1 MGENK
6 KVARAATVI
15 TFSFGFSKI
24 LGFVR
29 DAALGYFFGASAST
43 DAFLVASSI
52 PEIIRHFFAGGAV
65 EAGLI
70 PVLSGYSSRND
81 MKSFFIT
88 ANTVGFLL
96 ISILAVL
103 SIGGIFLSDNL
114 VGLVAPGFHAEKA
127 LLTSGL
133 VRIMMPSMIFL
144 STSCLMSAVLN
155 SYKHFFTPSI
165 TQGVMNFFNIICMFL
180 LVKQGIY
187 SAAVGILIGSFT
199 QILIQLPVLIGKKYR
214 FISSLSLR
222 QEGVKKFFI
231 LILPLIFG
239 ISVNQIQIV
248 INRVLASS
256 LGEGSISALDFAS
269 RIKTI
274 PEMLFGLSVSVAI
287 FPTLSA
293 FSAEGRK
300 AEFSNTLFKFIKA
313 AFILLIPCTFWCMLL
328 KNEIIGLLFQRGA
341 FTTEATVMTASALYY
356 YMTGAFAAAISY
368 ILIKACYA
376 EHDTK
381 TPVRIG
387 IIAIAVNI
395 ALNLALIGPMSY
407 RGLALATSMASVL
420 QMLLLLRK
428 FTTIGTA
435 LAFLRDTDTLKIAAS
450 GLLSFG
456 ATAFCHSLLS
466 GLPFPGLL
474 LKQLCVLA
482 GTFATAYGLMFLLMF
497 LFKVKHI
504 EKVNIFI
511 K

>member
-15 TFSFGFSKI
+15 TFSFGLSKV

-29 DAALGYFFGASAST
+29 DAALGYFFGASAAT

-88 ANTVGFLL
+88 ANTVGILL

-103 SIGGIFLSDNL
+103 SIVGLFLADDL
-114 VGLVAPGFHAEKA
+114 VGLVAPGFSAEKA

-144 STSCLMSAVLN
+144 SASCLMSAVLN
-155 SYKHFFTPSI
+155 SYKHFLTPSLS
-165 TQGVMNFFNIICMFL
+165 QGVMNFFNIACMFL
-180 LVKQGIY
+180 FIRQGIY
-187 SAAVGILIGSFT
+187 SAAVGILIGSFA
-199 QILIQLPVLIGKKYR
+199 QILIQLPVLAVKRYR
-214 FISSLSLR
+214 FISSLSFR

-239 ISVNQIQIV
+239 ISVSQIQIV

-269 RIKTI
+269 RIKSI

-293 FSAEGRK
+293 FSAEGK
-300 AEFSNTLFKFIKA
+300 KPEFSNTLFKFIKA
-313 AFILLIPCTFWCMLL
+313 AFILLVPCTFWSMIAR
-328 KNEIIGLLFQRGA
+328 NEIIGLLFQRGA
-341 FTTEATVMTASALYY
+341 FTEHATAMTASALFY
-356 YMTGAFAAAISY
+356 YMIGAFASALCY

-376 EHDTK
+376 EHDTR

-387 IIAIAVNI
+387 LVSIAVNI
-395 ALNLALIGPMSY
+395 ALNLALIGPMSF
-407 RGLALATSMASVL
+407 RGLALATSLASLL
-420 QMLLLLRK
+420 QMLLLFRR
-428 FTTIGTA
+428 FTAPGAAAA
-435 LAFLRDTDTLKIAAS
+435 LFRNPDTLKIAAS
-450 GLLSFG
+450 GLLS
-456 ATAFCHSLLS
+456 
-466 GLPFPGLL
+466 
-474 LKQLCVLA
+474 LA
-482 GTFATAYGLMFLLMF
+482 ATAYCHRLLSYFTFQSAIIKNITVLSATFLTAYGIMFLL
-497 LFKVKHI
+497 LFVLRVKGI
-504 EKVNIFI
+504 ERINIFKI
-511 K
+511 